1 MPWATSATTCSPARA
16 ASASEPTS
24 TRCPPA
30 TSSAR
35 RRGRTTPSAIP
46 VPSGSRSW
54 SSWRPSRRERTI
66 ARRGSV
72 RALRSSVALRLGQ
85 TGGTL
90 EVHEDSS
97 SMLIPATQLRVGM
110 TVEHQNDLWR
120 VMNVVHVTPGNW
132 RGMVQTK
139 LRNLRSGTQT
149 ENRFRS
155 EDKVERVTL
164 EQHEM
169 EFLYESDGQYHFMN
183 TETYDQI
190 ALDTELLGNAVSYL
204 RPNACIQVE
213 LHDGTP
219 MGVSLPKTVDLKVV
233 ETAPGLKS
241 ATVTNVLKPAKTE
254 TGLVVQVPNFIGEGD
269 VIRVDTESGGYLS
282 RAKGE

>member
-1 MPWATSATTCSPARA
+1 
-16 ASASEPTS
+16 
-24 TRCPPA
+24 
-30 TSSAR
+30 
-35 RRGRTTPSAIP
+35 
-46 VPSGSRSW
+46 
-54 SSWRPSRRERTI
+54 
-66 ARRGSV
+66 
-72 RALRSSVALRLGQ
+72 
-85 TGGTL
+85 
-90 EVHEDSS
+90 
-97 SMLIPATQLRVGM
+97 MLIPATQLRVGM
-110 TVEHQNDLWR
+110 TVEHQKDLWR

-190 ALDTELLGNAVSYL
+190 ALDTELLGDAVSYL
-204 RPNACIQVE
+204 RPNSRIQVE
-213 LHDGTP
+213 FHDGTP

-233 ETAPGLKS
+233 ETAPGMKS

-254 TGLVVQVPNFIGEGD
+254 TGLVVQVPNFISEGE
-269 VIRVDTESGGYLS
+269 VIRVDTESGAYLS
-282 RAKGE
+282 RAKGD